1 MPFLASLQVSEVVV
15 GRSLSEIY
23 MVMEYVEHDL
33 KQLSESMKQPF
44 STAEVRAPLES
55 SPARPGCRTMSNLLM
70 PGRLLLWASVLA
82 VLSSGVSHPLS
93 SACMTLSTA
102 KAKARARLLFV
113 MLDGGLECMGP
124 SE

>member
-44 STAEVRAPLES
+44 STAEVRAPSES
-55 SPARPGCRTMSNLLM
+55 SPARPGCWTMSNLLM

-82 VLSSGVSHPLS
+82 VLS
-93 SACMTLSTA
+93 
-102 KAKARARLLFV
+102 
-113 MLDGGLECMGP
+113 
-124 SE
+124 